1 MSAGCS
7 RRGKPLSAASLMMSA
22 LLAGTDMSPTRLLR
36 LMGPAALLAAWV
48 CTGDAAHTIGSGI
61 GGSRTG
67 LLRPLPSE
75 LAVSASEDR
84 PTPGDGRIRCY
95 GGARSARGL
104 CARMRGGSMAEVIV
118 VGVDVVGVMTAR
130 KAAVNA
136 RWRALFDKTP

>member
-1 MSAGCS
+1 MSG
-7 RRGKPLSAASLMMSA
+7 

-36 LMGPAALLAAWV
+36 LMGLAAFLAACV
-48 CTGDAAHTIGSGI
+48 CTGDAAHTIGSGV
-61 GGSRTG
+61 GGSTTG

-84 PTPGDGRIRCY
+84 PTAGFDGRVRCY

-118 VGVDVVGVMTAR
+118 GVGIITAR
-130 KAAVNA
+130 NTAVYA
-136 RWRALFDKTP
+136 RWRTLF